1 MAGMTF
7 SFFQTGEVQPLLGVT
22 IARPLEPGQNASSAL
37 SGIALRDM
45 ADPELDG
52 KSINYVDNFTTTFN
66 PHYSSGVPNKVS
78 GCPTE
83 LVGTTVQV
91 SYST

>member
-7 SFFQTGEVQPLLGVT
+7 SFYETGKVQPLIGES
-22 IARPLEPGQNASSAL
+22 IMRPLAPGENVTSAL

-52 KSINYVDNFTTTFN
+52 DSINYVDNFTSTFD

-78 GCPTE
+78 GCPAR
-83 LVGTTVQV
+83 
-91 SYST
+91 